1 MRKFADLHVKLSN
14 LNDDVLTRTG
24 QIARD
29 MGINLLGITVPPT
42 LNQSQISTIRGIL
55 TKTGVDTATRVDLS
69 PRDRNHLLSDLR
81 SVRKRFEIV
90 AVECRSPQV
99 ATVACRDR
107 RVDTVSFPINSRRVK
122 LRRSLARLCRGS
134 VELDIAQLVLTGELP
149 RHVILSRLRDEVS
162 TAKKNRVPIILSS
175 GANNPFLLRAPRE
188 IAAIGTLLGLESTE
202 ALNAVSTIPY
212 AITEQNRNK
221 LSPDHVTIGVKL
233 AKVNKT
239 NA

>member
-1 MRKFADLHVKLSN
+1 
-14 LNDDVLTRTG
+14 
-24 QIARD
+24 
-29 MGINLLGITVPPT
+29 
-42 LNQSQISTIRGIL
+42 
-55 TKTGVDTATRVDLS
+55 
-69 PRDRNHLLSDLR
+69 
-81 SVRKRFEIV
+81 
-90 AVECRSPQV
+90 
-99 ATVACRDR
+99 
-107 RVDTVSFPINSRRVK
+107 
-122 LRRSLARLCRGS
+122 
-134 VELDIAQLVLTGELP
+134 LTGELP